1 MGTRSYSRPP
11 IRRCILS
18 IHGRDVLLSRLS
30 SASGEVS
37 IGARRRLF
45 GAAQPRD
52 ATDAALGRRRE
63 TEGKLMRR
71 PRLRS

>member
-52 ATDAALGRRRE
+52 ATDVA
-63 TEGKLMRR
+63 
-71 PRLRS
+71 